1 MIDNDPQQQPE
12 SLLTGSSQPRPE
24 EILARLRHD
33 IPTADFLPSPPPLPQ
48 MNPPFSLRPADPD
61 PESSDADLVAEWMS
75 RPHLR
80 ETWEQPWPAER
91 WRQDWVAKTHTTY
104 ARAAILSYSIP
115 RSPHI
120 RAAKEAT
127 RGDASAAP
135 TPSDEN
141 DATTPVGYVEI
152 YRPHRDEIGSSYL
165 SQPHDLGAHIA
176 IGKPELTGHG
186 IFSSFLSELAA
197 ALLEQDPQCQ
207 LVLGEPDYRNT
218 RTHRALAKS
227 GFQDFGERQ
236 QRADRRVRLFGLTR
250 PSAGREPQQRLE
262 ATP

>member
-1 MIDNDPQQQPE
+1 M
-12 SLLTGSSQPRPE
+12 
-24 EILARLRHD
+24 
-33 IPTADFLPSPPPLPQ
+33 
-48 MNPPFSLRPADPD
+48 
-61 PESSDADLVAEWMS
+61 
-75 RPHLR
+75 
-80 ETWEQPWPAER
+80 
-91 WRQDWVAKTHTTY
+91 
-104 ARAAILSYSIP
+104 
-115 RSPHI
+115 
-120 RAAKEAT
+120 
-127 RGDASAAP
+127 
-135 TPSDEN
+135 
-141 DATTPVGYVEI
+141 GYVEI

-186 IFSSFLSELAA
+186 IFSSFLSKLAA

-218 RTHRALAKS
+218 RTHRALAKAS
-227 GFQDFGERQ
+227 FQDFGERQ